1 MPSAQI
7 IKGKVI
13 NETIDFQCVKSDSGG
28 DYYIVLMRGL
38 RYELLDS
45 IRHCSPRDMGSNWQL
60 AFKELGLS
68 KFIDECDKIIKGQTE
83 LKQEKKQESKKKKEP
98 SSILDTMLN
107 AVPPS
112 SLQGADSNH
121 VSGLT
126 NQSPQPIE
134 MLQQLVAQAQSDYSR
149 IIRAV
154 PRRNSYANPAIDS
167 NGIDD

>member
-1 MPSAQI
+1 MPSAKI

-45 IRHCSPRDMGSNWQL
+45 IRHCSPRDMDSNWQL

-83 LKQEKKQESKKKKEP
+83 LKQEKKQDSKKKKES

-107 AVPPS
+107 AVPQPN
-112 SLQGADSNH
+112 LPEEDSNH
-121 VSGLT
+121 GPGLT
-126 NQSPQPIE
+126 NQYTPPSVE
-134 MLQQLVAQAQSDYSR
+134 LLQQVVAQAQYDYSR
-149 IIRAV
+149 IRRLV
-154 PRRNSYANPAIDS
+154 PRRNSYAHPPVD
-167 NGIDD
+167 GI